1 MIGMRVPKLLSV
13 CCAAMAITALAACAA
28 NVGTSV
34 DSGAAGLGESGRGT
48 AKLRGATRAPVVPV
62 EGAGALR
69 TGGPAR
75 TDGAPMLY
83 FTFDD
88 GPDPGGTDL
97 VLDEL
102 AKTHTPATFFV
113 LGQFMQT
120 DAEQALVKREV
131 AEGFSV
137 AAHGFTHPD
146 MKKWEEPHALA
157 EIRRI
162 RERIVALTGSR
173 PTCFR
178 PPYGSYTPAV
188 LAAAGTENLVVQLW
202 DIDTLDWQ
210 HPDAG
215 YIYATIMKQLKPGA
229 VILMH
234 DGRGH
239 GKVSADVVR
248 RVVATATAQGYR
260 FGSMCPL
267 AKSS

>member
-1 MIGMRVPKLLSV
+1 MICMRVAKFLRV
-13 CCAAMAITALAACAA
+13 GCAALTLAALAACAA
-28 NVGTSV
+28 NVGAHVEPDPAKT
-34 DSGAAGLGESGRGT
+34 GAPGHVAKAHADLGAS
-48 AKLRGATRAPVVPV
+48 AAPVD
-62 EGAGALR
+62 GAGAIR
-69 TGGPAR
+69 TGGP
-75 TDGAPMLY
+75 THVDGAPMLY

-88 GPDPGGTDL
+88 GPDPGSTDL

-102 AKTHTPATFFV
+102 GKTHTPATFFI
-113 LGQFMQT
+113 LGQFTQT
-120 DAEQALVKREV
+120 AAEQALVAREV

-137 AAHGFTHPD
+137 TAHGFTHPD
-146 MKKWEEPHALA
+146 MKKWAEPHVLA

-162 RERIVALTGSR
+162 RERIVTLTGAR

-188 LAAAGTENLVVQLW
+188 LTAAGKENLVVQLW
-202 DIDTLDWQ
+202 DIDTLDWK
-210 HPDAG
+210 HPDAD

-229 VILMH
+229 AILMH

-239 GKVSADVVR
+239 GKVSAEVVR
-248 RVVATATAQGYR
+248 RVVAAATQQGYR